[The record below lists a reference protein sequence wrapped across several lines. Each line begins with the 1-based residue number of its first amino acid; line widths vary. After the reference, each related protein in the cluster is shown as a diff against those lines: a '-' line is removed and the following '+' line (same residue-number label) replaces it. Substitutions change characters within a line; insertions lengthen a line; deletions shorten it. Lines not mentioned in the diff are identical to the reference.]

1 MKIVLSVKPE
11 ESIHQF
17 VNVKM
22 DNMMMDILVNH
33 VPKNVVPVPTKLINV
48 SLVTYQKEL
57 ITLHLAHVMMDIS
70 MSTETVLLV
79 YTNVLNVFLLLLSVP
94 FVLLTELLNQSVI
107 AHLDIMK
114 KSEILN
120 VHHVI
125 QNVTL
130 VLKLKEI
137 TVPNVTLD

>member
-1 MKIVLSVKPE
+1 
-11 ESIHQF
+11 
-17 VNVKM
+17 M

-33 VPKNVVPVPTKLINV
+33 VPKNVVPVLVKLKTV

-57 ITLHLAHVMMDIS
+57 ITLHLAHVTMDIS
-70 MSTETVLLV
+70 MSMVTVPFV
-79 YTNVLNVFLLLLSVP
+79 YTNVLNVFPLLLSVP

-107 AHLDIMK
+107 AHLVIMK
-114 KSEILN
+114 KLVTQN